1 MKIDLTQQKPR
12 QHFTAA
18 DLSGLLGG
26 NVSEGAAIT
35 QLPLEML
42 IPYPNQPFKPYSKEK
57 LERLADDIR
66 MNGVLSPIIVRPSG
80 SAYEILAGHNRYN
93 ASLRAGKETI
103 PAIVKDLDDD
113 MAALVMVNT
122 NLNQRDELLP
132 SEKAFAYKVQLEAMK
147 SQGKRS
153 DLTSCQV
160 GTKSRADERLAES
173 SSDSARVVQRYI
185 RLTYLIPDLLEMVDT
200 KELPMTPAVD
210 LSYLPP
216 EEQHLVLDVTAEC
229 ERKVSMCQS
238 AQLKRLSAEGMLD
251 ADSIREVLVPSRA
264 WNPQQD
270 FVTRSRALIP
280 KAASVQDVERILEII
295 AEYFEME
302 VK

>member
-1 MKIDLTQQKPR
+1 MKIDLTQQNPR
-12 QHFTAA
+12 QQFTAA

-26 NVSEGAAIT
+26 NVPTGAAIT
-35 QLPLEML
+35 QLPLEVL
-42 IPYPNQPFKPYSKEK
+42 IPYPNQPFKPYNKEK

-103 PAIVKDLDDD
+103 PAIVQNVDDD
-113 MAALVMVNT
+113 TAALIMVNT

-147 SQGKRS
+147 RQGKRS

-185 RLTYLIPDLLEMVDT
+185 RLTYLIPDLLEMVDA
-200 KELPMTPAVD
+200 KELSMTPAVD

-216 EEQHLVLDVTAEC
+216 EEQQLVLDITSEC
-229 ERKVSMCQS
+229 DRKVSMCQS
-238 AQLKRLSAEGMLD
+238 VQLKKLSAEGELD
-251 ADSIREVLVPSRA
+251 EESIRAVLLPERR
-264 WNPQQD
+264 WNARQE
-270 FVTRSRALIP
+270 FITRSRTVIPSTASAEDVKALL
-280 KAASVQDVERILEII
+280 QMVEN
-295 AEYFEME
+295 YFNRK
-302 VK
+302 VG